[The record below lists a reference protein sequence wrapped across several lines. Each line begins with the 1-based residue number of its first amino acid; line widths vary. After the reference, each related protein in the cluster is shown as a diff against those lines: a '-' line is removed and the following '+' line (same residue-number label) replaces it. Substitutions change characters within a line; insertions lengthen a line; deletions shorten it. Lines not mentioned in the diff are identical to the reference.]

1 MLSLPRTP
9 HRPPQRIST
18 PPTRPRPQP
27 RPPPTRRVR
36 ATSKSKSTST
46 RSWGATTTTTDPWP
60 CEYGGN
66 PTPGQQTPCPLQ
78 RTIRIRRFI
87 PTTRIITT
95 SQPQQQQRQQFLEQ
109 MHMVIQHEMPQTE
122 QHFLY
127 RQWTNQQEL
136 LHVQLRKGRKGRERR
151 EGRKGIRV
159 NKHDES
165 RATKLVPYV
174 PVRISPSTSPST
186 YTARASTARASKV
199 RATFTF
205 TFTFS
210 TTIRGK
216 RQETRGVTA
225 FPRPHAQILEPLK
238 AESLGYLYGRGLWF
252 YGALLV
258 LESFSELVEVIEES
272 RGEIGL
278 WRGVGSELGL

>member
-1 MLSLPRTP
+1 MSGKPGGWEPLKLLDHELREFRRQRTWVRAGTQGIGLYRGRWRGKGKGSESGIGRTRGQEIGTPMLSLPRTP

-87 PTTRIITT
+87 PTTRITTT

-122 QHFLY
+122 QPFSISTMDQPAGITTCTASKRSKRSRTSRRSKRY
-127 RQWTNQQEL
+127 TSKQA
-136 LHVQLRKGRKGRERR
+136 RR
-151 EGRKGIRV
+151 EQG
-159 NKHDES
+159 NQ
-165 RATKLVPYV
+165 TC
-174 PVRISPSTSPST
+174 
-186 YTARASTARASKV
+186 
-199 RATFTF
+199 
-205 TFTFS
+205 
-210 TTIRGK
+210 TIC
-216 RQETRGVTA
+216 TRT
-225 FPRPHAQILEPLK
+225 HL
-238 AESLGYLYGRGLWF
+238 SLYLSLYIYCQGL
-252 YGALLV
+252 YCQ
-258 LESFSELVEVIEES
+258 
-272 RGEIGL
+272 GL
-278 WRGVGSELGL
+278 